1 MGAGW
6 GLMASEGAA
15 GKSSELCATRTAIV
29 TKRAANAR
37 KAANHQDRGIEVII
51 AASETVV

>member
-1 MGAGW
+1 
-6 GLMASEGAA
+6 MASEGAA